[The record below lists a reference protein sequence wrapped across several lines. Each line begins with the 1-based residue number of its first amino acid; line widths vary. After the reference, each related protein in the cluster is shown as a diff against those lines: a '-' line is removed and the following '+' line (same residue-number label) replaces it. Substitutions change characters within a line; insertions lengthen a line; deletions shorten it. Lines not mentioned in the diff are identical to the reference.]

1 MPGIYFH
8 IPFCK
13 QACHYCNFHF
23 STSLRYKQDLLQALL
38 KELVLRKDEL
48 GGAPL
53 GSIYLGGGTP
63 SLLTPA
69 ELETLFEQ
77 VFRHF
82 NVNPD
87 AEITLEANPDDLTPE
102 YLNALAQSP
111 VNRLSIG
118 VQSFFEEDLRYMN
131 RAHTGSEA
139 RACIENAQ
147 NSGFEN
153 LTVDLIYGA
162 PTTSQERWAENIDTL
177 LGYGIPH
184 LSCYALTVEPKT
196 ALAHF
201 VEKGKSQAPDE
212 SHSATQYEY
221 LMTTLRREGYEHYE
235 ISNFAL
241 PGRHARHNS
250 SYWSGEAYLGI
261 GPSAHSF
268 DGHFTRQWN
277 VANNTRYLKALE
289 QVETETDRL
298 RQEGVLFE
306 KEVLTPRD
314 RYNEYVMTGLR
325 TARGCSLP
333 AVDAFGSGF
342 QAHFQENI
350 TPLIQQELV
359 TVQGV
364 NYTLTDAGRLLA
376 DRIASE
382 LFLIP

>member
-1 MPGIYFH
+1 MG
-8 IPFCK
+8 
-13 QACHYCNFHF
+13 
-23 STSLRYKQDLLQALL
+23 YKQDLLQAML

-48 GGAPL
+48 EGAPT

-82 NVNPD
+82 NVAPD

-102 YLNALAQSP
+102 YLSALAQSP

-131 RAHTGSEA
+131 RAHTGPEA
-139 RACIENAQ
+139 RTSIEHAQ
-147 NSGFEN
+147 KAGFGN

-162 PTTSQERWAENIDTL
+162 PTTSHERWAENIDTL
-177 LGYGIPH
+177 LRYGIPH

-201 VEKGKSQAPDE
+201 VEKGKSEAPDE
-212 SHSATQYEY
+212 SRSATQYEY
-221 LMTTLRREGYEHYE
+221 LMNTLRREGYEHYE

-268 DGHFTRQWN
+268 DGRFTRQWN
-277 VANNTRYLKALE
+277 VANNARYIKALQ
-289 QVETETDRL
+289 QVGNKEERL
-298 RQEGVLFE
+298 EQEGALFE
-306 KEVLTPRD
+306 KEILAPRD

-325 TARGCSLP
+325 TARGCSL
-333 AVDAFGSGF
+333 AAIDAFGPGF
-342 QAHFQENI
+342 QAHFRENI
-350 TPLIQQELV
+350 APFIQQELV
-359 TVQGV
+359 TVLDT

-382 LFLIP
+382 LFFIH